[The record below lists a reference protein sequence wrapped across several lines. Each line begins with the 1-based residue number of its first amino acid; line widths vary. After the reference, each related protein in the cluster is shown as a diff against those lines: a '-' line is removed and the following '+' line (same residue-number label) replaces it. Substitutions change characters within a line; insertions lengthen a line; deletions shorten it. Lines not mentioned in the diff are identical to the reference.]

1 MNKKIIFWID
11 DGHINFGIAK
21 FLQEKCDYDLFAV
34 YDLNYITKK
43 FYQNQKLVNFN
54 KVWFWRNYLSPKPHK
69 PDLEYLKEFERKY
82 KINLWLLAIS
92 ERNFYRFNKFH
103 KFSHDEILSITED
116 ECKIFEKILDE
127 VKPDFLVIGIT
138 DLHRNHLFKELCQ
151 SKGIR
156 VLMWTGTR
164 FASRTVISSN
174 YDTIDNFDASS
185 IQLNEKIPSKE
196 NLLEYINKHNP
207 KKAINNRFVNREI
220 KLGIKKIL
228 ERHIKFLFIC
238 NNEYRKFYEN
248 WEKTK
253 LRFLL
258 SKEFTIPLIL
268 TRWYREKYLDKNS
281 IKNFSTEDQFIYY
294 PLQHEPERT
303 LLMDAPFFTN
313 QLEIISQIAKSIPVG
328 HKLFV
333 KEHFS
338 MRRTAWRERSYY
350 KKILDLPNV
359 QLVHPSVES
368 NLLLKNCSMVA
379 TVTGTTALEAGF
391 YQKPSIVFS
400 DSIYSYL
407 PFITRVR
414 NFEEL
419 PSIIRS
425 SLEKKF
431 DYSTINHYL
440 KLMTENSF
448 DVDPQQLH
456 YDVLNQLQEYG
467 GLLKEVDISPTK
479 MESFLNSHRK
489 ELEKL
494 SSEYIKKIKQY
505 EKSESQR

>member
-1 MNKKIIFWID
+1 M
-11 DGHINFGIAK
+11 
-21 FLQEKCDYDLFAV
+21 
-34 YDLNYITKK
+34 
-43 FYQNQKLVNFN
+43 
-54 KVWFWRNYLSPKPHK
+54 
-69 PDLEYLKEFERKY
+69 
-82 KINLWLLAIS
+82 LAIS

-196 NLLEYINKHNP
+196 NLLEYIDKHNP

-220 KLGIKKIL
+220 KLGTKKIL

-338 MRRTAWRERSYY
+338 MRRTAWREGSYY

-479 MESFLNSHRK
+479 MESFLNSHRE

-494 SSEYIKKIKQY
+494 SLEYIKKIKQY

>member
-21 FLQEKCDYDLFAV
+21 FLQEKCDHDLFAV
-34 YDLNYITKK
+34 YDVNYITKK

-69 PDLEYLKEFERKY
+69 PDLEYLKDFERKY

-156 VLMWTGTR
+156 VLMWSGTR
-164 FASRTVISSN
+164 FEAKTIISSN
-174 YDTIDNFDASS
+174 YDKIDNFDASS
-185 IQLNEKIPSKE
+185 ILLNEKIPSKE
-196 NLLEYINKHNP
+196 NLQDYLEKHNP
-207 KKAINNRFVNREI
+207 KKVIDSRFVNREI

-248 WEKTK
+248 WGKTK
-253 LRFLL
+253 IRFLL
-258 SKEFTIPLIL
+258 SKEFVIPLIL
-268 TRWYREKYLDKNS
+268 ARWYRKIYLDKNS
-281 IKNFSTEDQFIYY
+281 IKNFSTDEQFIYY

-303 LLMDAPFFTN
+303 ILIDAPFFTN
-313 QLEIISQIAKSIPVG
+313 QIEIISQIAKSIPVG

-333 KEHFS
+333 KEHWS
-338 MRRTAWRERSYY
+338 MRRTAWRERSFY

-359 QLVHPSVES
+359 KLIHPLVES

-391 YQKPSIVFS
+391 YQKPVIVFS
-400 DSIYSYL
+400 DAGYSYL
-407 PFITRVR
+407 PYITRVR
-414 NFEEL
+414 NFEDL
-419 PSIIRS
+419 PKIIKTC
-425 SLEKKF
+425 LEKKF
-431 DYSTINHYL
+431 DYSLIYHYI
-440 KLMTENSF
+440 KLMNENSF
-448 DVDPQQLH
+448 DIDIVQLQFDVTNQLH
-456 YDVLNQLQEYG
+456 EYG
-467 GLLKEVDISPTK
+467 GLLREVKISPAK
-479 MESFLNSHRK
+479 MESFLNSHMK

-494 SSEYIKKIKQY
+494 ALEYIKKIKDFEAQ
-505 EKSESQR
+505 EK

>member
-34 YDLNYITKK
+34 YDVNYITKK
-43 FYQNQKLVNFN
+43 FYETQKLVNFN
-54 KVWFWRNYLSPKPHK
+54 QVWFWRNYLSSKPHK
-69 PDLEYLKEFERKY
+69 PDLEYLKDFEKKY

-92 ERNFYRFNKFH
+92 ERNFYRYNKFH

-127 VKPDFLVIGIT
+127 VKPGFLVIGIT

-156 VLMWTGTR
+156 VLMWSTTR
-164 FASRTVISSN
+164 FASRTIISSN
-174 YDTIDNFDASS
+174 YDSIDNFDTLS
-185 IQLNEKIPSKE
+185 IQLNEKIPSQE
-196 NLLEYINKHNP
+196 NLQDYLKKYDP
-207 KKAINNRFVNREI
+207 KKAVDSKWINREN

-228 ERHIKFLFIC
+228 ERNIKFLFIC

-248 WEKTK
+248 WGKTK

-258 SKEFTIPLIL
+258 SKEFTLPLIL
-268 TRWYREKYLDKNS
+268 ARWYRKMYLDKNS
-281 IKNFSTEDQFIYY
+281 IKNFSTDEQFIYY

-303 LLMDAPFFTN
+303 ILIDAPFFTN
-313 QLEIISQIAKSIPVG
+313 QLETISQIAKSIPVG
-328 HKLFV
+328 YKLFV

-338 MRRTAWRERSYY
+338 MRKTAWRERSYY
-350 KKILDLPNV
+350 KEILDLPNV
-359 QLVHPSVES
+359 KLIHPSVES
-368 NLLLKNCSMVA
+368 NVLLKNCSMVA
-379 TVTGTTALEAGF
+379 TLTGTTALEAAF

-400 DSIYSYL
+400 DTGYSYL
-407 PFITRVR
+407 SFITRVR

-419 PSIIRS
+419 PKIIKTC
-425 SLEKKF
+425 LEKKF
-431 DYSTINHYL
+431 DYSFIYHYI

-448 DVDPQQLH
+448 DVDALQLEYDVVNQLH
-456 YDVLNQLQEYG
+456 EYG
-467 GLLKEVDISPTK
+467 GLLREVKISPAK
-479 MESFLNSHRK
+479 MESFLNSHME
-489 ELEKL
+489 ELKKL
-494 SSEYIKKIKQY
+494 ASEYIKKIKHLEAQ
-505 EKSESQR
+505 EK